1 MKRLIKNGFVVS
13 DMVEIDRPADIL
25 IEDDKIVEVGY
36 GVNCEDAEI
45 IDACGMF
52 VYPGFI
58 DMHCTICDPGHES
71 VEDIETAS
79 MSAAKGGFTT
89 IVCIPD
95 TEPAV
100 DNKTVVEY
108 IITKSREYSHIN
120 IFPY

>member
-13 DMVEIDRPADIL
+13 DMVEIDRPADVL

-36 GVNCEDAEI
+36 DINCEDAEI

-71 VEDIETAS
+71 VEDIETALS
-79 MSAAKGGFTT
+79 L
-89 IVCIPD
+89 I
-95 TEPAV
+95 
-100 DNKTVVEY
+100 
-108 IITKSREYSHIN
+108 HI
-120 IFPY
+120 